1 MLIGASPVAILSP
14 FGGLG
19 VNADRLREDA
29 SAFMTTHQRRPE
41 SCVEGTV
48 VAALKLAASRG
59 AARAKA
65 GKLEGGRARSI
76 EPGPDDV
83 AV

>member
-1 MLIGASPVAILSP
+1 MLLSASLSAVLSL
-14 FGGLG
+14 FWGLG
-19 VNADRLREDA
+19 VNADRLRDDD
-29 SAFMTTHQRRPE
+29 SAFMSTHQRRTE

-65 GKLEGGRARSI
+65 GKLEGGRTRSI

>member
-1 MLIGASPVAILSP
+1 MLIGASPVAILSL

-19 VNADRLREDA
+19 VNADRLRDDA
-29 SAFMTTHQRRPE
+29 AAFMSTHQRRPE

-65 GKLEGGRARSI
+65 GKLEGGRPRSI